1 MALMEY
7 RVETLGGAMRGPKP
21 EDLEG
26 LLNQASEEGWV
37 LSEMGYKPN
46 SNQLW
51 VVLQRESPEGP
62 RRRSRRSWLSDW
74 S

>member
-1 MALMEY
+1 MEY

-62 RRRSRRSWLSDW
+62 RRRSRRSWLADW